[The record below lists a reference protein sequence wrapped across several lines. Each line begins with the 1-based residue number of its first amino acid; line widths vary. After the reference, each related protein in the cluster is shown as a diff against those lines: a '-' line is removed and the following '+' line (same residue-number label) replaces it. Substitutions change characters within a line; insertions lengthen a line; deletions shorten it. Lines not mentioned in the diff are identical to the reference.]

1 MSMQKILTAATVS
14 ILSAIIIISAIAFG
28 TGNAKP
34 GYGLTK
40 KKNISELAEEFENK
54 NNFENKYTLLS
65 LGQIRTRTKPEK
77 KDQRSSTVIVKA
89 LLEYE
94 KDNTILIEEM
104 TAKNQAIKT
113 TFLSYFSRFTQRE
126 LLLAGEDK
134 VKEQILEQINSLL
147 VLGKIN
153 SIYFEEYIFLN

>member
-1 MSMQKILTAATVS
+1 MSMQKILTIAAAS
-14 ILSAIIIISAIAFG
+14 ILSVIIVISAAAFIS
-28 TGNAKP
+28 GNAKP
-34 GYGLTK
+34 AYGLTK
-40 KKNISELAEEFENK
+40 KNNLSELTKEFENK
-54 NNFENKYTLLS
+54 NSFENKYTLLS

-77 KDQRSSTVIVKA
+77 KDQRSSTVIVKP

-113 TFLSYFSRFTQRE
+113 AFLSYFTSYTQRQ
-126 LLLAGEDK
+126 LLLTGEEK
-134 VKEQILEQINSLL
+134 VKEQILEKINSLL
-147 VLGKIN
+147 VLGKVN